1 MDERRVGSRGRRP
14 LTRFWSSA
22 LVFWTDR
29 TAWQA
34 WSLCALLLA
43 IMAGQLVMQ
52 YVLNYWNRGFFDA
65 LEQRNAAAL
74 AHATMMFFVWVG
86 LSTALAVLSVWT
98 RMGFQRRWRRFLT
111 RHLIKTWLGRGR
123 YRLLGDLNGSNLPL
137 NPEYRIAEDARVA
150 TDAPVDLVLALI
162 SSVLT
167 VVIFS
172 DILARIGGSIS
183 FPVAGITVEI
193 PSYLAVSV
201 VVYSGLVTGAMLFAG
216 RRFVRVLQ
224 DQVQAEAAFR
234 AAANIVRETG
244 DGLVASA
251 SDARLRRLL
260 WVGLHDV
267 IEQWRR
273 FCGQHMRVTLV
284 TNTNSL
290 VVPVVGL
297 LLCVPKFLDGSMS
310 LGEVTQ
316 AAAAFTTV
324 QGALNWFVDNFQR
337 MADWRAAATRV
348 ATLLLALDDLRQG
361 GRLGLRHEETVD

>member
-1 MDERRVGSRGRRP
+1 MDERRVRSRGRRP
-14 LTRFWSSA
+14 LTRFWASA
-22 LVFWTDR
+22 LTFWTGR
-29 TAWQA
+29 TAWKA

-43 IMAGQLVMQ
+43 IMAGQLVVQ
-52 YVLNYWNRGFFDA
+52 YLLNYWNRDFFDA

-74 AHATMMFFVWVG
+74 THAMAIFFVWVG
-86 LSTALAVLSVWT
+86 LGTALAVCSVWA
-98 RMGFQRRWRRFLT
+98 RMGFQRNWRRFLT

-123 YRLLGDLNGSNLPL
+123 YRLLGDLNGSDLPL
-137 NPEYRIAEDARVA
+137 NPEYRIAEDVRVA
-150 TDAPVDLVLALI
+150 TDSPIDLVLALI

-172 DILARIGGSIS
+172 GILARIGGSIRV
-183 FPVAGITVEI
+183 PLGGLGIEV
-193 PSYLAVSV
+193 PYYLAVSV
-201 VVYSGLVTGAMLFAG
+201 VLYSGVVTGAMLFAG

-224 DQVQAEAAFR
+224 DEVQAEAAFR

-244 DGLVASA
+244 DGLVTHA
-251 SDARLRRLL
+251 SDSRLRRLL
-260 WVGLHDV
+260 WIGLHDV

-284 TNTNSL
+284 TNTNAL

-297 LLCVPKFLDGSMS
+297 LLCVPKYLDGSMS

-337 MADWRAAATRV
+337 MADWRAAASRV
-348 ATLLLALDDLRQG
+348 ASLLLALDDLRHG
-361 GRLGLRHEETVD
+361 ERFAPRHAEVMD